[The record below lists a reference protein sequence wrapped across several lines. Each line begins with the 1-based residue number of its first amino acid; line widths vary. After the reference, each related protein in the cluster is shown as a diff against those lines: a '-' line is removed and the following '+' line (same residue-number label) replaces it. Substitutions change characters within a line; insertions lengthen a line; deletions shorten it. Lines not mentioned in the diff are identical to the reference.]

1 MSDFVPATAKVR
13 VDAAK
18 AARSCKD
25 SITKVSIFLTF
36 FSLWSLCVEL
46 TRLTILS
53 CIELFQGRNHQ
64 RGKAI
69 KTIFCASIS
78 AFLTLIFLPFCL
90 LLPFK
95 FFYHNVLLKMI
106 QSISESCKISEKCL
120 ANTVGIPLIE
130 KVEEIQEG
138 EDIAG
143 DEQSLM
149 DYLKI
154 VACDLVDTVFKTLAA
169 RFKQT
174 ILELSQDEE
183 LRENIGKTI
192 SQPILEVTR
201 DFVTK
206 LEIVIERARAGL
218 VKDVGEIREDFMK
231 DASQLANEV
240 VEKVDDIAVNTTA
253 DITHAATGFTEDLNR
268 VVGRLDGA
276 TIVPTNCDG
285 WFGIPRGA
293 RVNLGS

>member
-1 MSDFVPATAKVR
+1 V
-13 VDAAK
+13 
-18 AARSCKD
+18 KD
-25 SITKVSIFLTF
+25 
-36 FSLWSLCVEL
+36 
-46 TRLTILS
+46 
-53 CIELFQGRNHQ
+53 
-64 RGKAI
+64 
-69 KTIFCASIS
+69 
-78 AFLTLIFLPFCL
+78 
-90 LLPFK
+90 
-95 FFYHNVLLKMI
+95 
-106 QSISESCKISEKCL
+106 
-120 ANTVGIPLIE
+120 VGGIGDSFIE
-130 KVEEIQEG
+130 KVVSKTKEIGDDLMKKLDQ
-138 EDIAG
+138 DIRAALDIESRRDDG
-143 DEQSLM
+143 SAETKSS
-149 DYLKI
+149 I
-154 VACDLVDTVFKTLAA
+154 VGNLFELWQKNINATFE
-169 RFKQT
+169 RFKQTIQQT